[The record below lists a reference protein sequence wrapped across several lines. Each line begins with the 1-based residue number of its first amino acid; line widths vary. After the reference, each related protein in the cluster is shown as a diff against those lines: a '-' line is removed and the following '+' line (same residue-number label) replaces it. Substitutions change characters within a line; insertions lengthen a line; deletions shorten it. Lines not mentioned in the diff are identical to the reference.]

1 MYGIQY
7 LYTFQINYYSLAAYD
22 GGLLV
27 RGMYPTS
34 FFASNTLKINGFA
47 MNQEN
52 LRTTSPLL

>member
-1 MYGIQY
+1 MMYGIQY

-52 LRTTSPLL
+52 L